1 MLMSQFEMEDFEN
14 IERFVE
20 EDLIN
25 DEQYRKLL
33 KRKEEIE
40 NFLKAMGE
48 SQEVNCLIDTYSKV
62 GQKIKKLE
70 MKWAYKITMQEKNK
84 EREKRSFWKII
95 KNRQFENEDYTIK
108 FNKIVNDS
116 EYKEKLDNHI
126 NIFKLLEKKLEN
138 DRKLLYEL
146 ESVESKIAIM
156 ETDLLRKYIEEA

>member
-1 MLMSQFEMEDFEN
+1 MLIIRIEVGKIFEN

-62 GQKIKKLE
+62 GQK
-70 MKWAYKITMQEKNK
+70 
-84 EREKRSFWKII
+84 
-95 KNRQFENEDYTIK
+95 
-108 FNKIVNDS
+108 
-116 EYKEKLDNHI
+116 
-126 NIFKLLEKKLEN
+126 
-138 DRKLLYEL
+138 
-146 ESVESKIAIM
+146 
-156 ETDLLRKYIEEA
+156 